1 MKKKFKCEV
10 DCANC
15 AQKLQTALSKLDGVD
30 EVTVNFMTQKLTLS
44 AADERFDEVLEAV
57 VKRAKQIEPDTVI
70 TVG

>member
-15 AQKLQTALSKLDGVD
+15 AQKLQDALSKLDGVD
-30 EVTVNFMTQKLTLS
+30 EVSVNFMTQKLTLA
-44 AADERFDEVLEAV
+44 AADEKFDEVFNAV

-70 TVG
+70 SA